1 MAPNAGTTTGVS
13 VAEWFLLLAAG
24 FVAGMINSVAS
35 GGSFFTYPAMLLTGM
50 TPIQAA
56 TSTLGALTPGN
67 LAALPEYWPEVKA
80 SRDRYPQVIAV
91 VVVGATA
98 GIALLLWTGAEAFE
112 SLVPW
117 LILIATLG
125 FAVSP
130 AVRRWAEEHAQAL
143 TEGNVG
149 VVLLLVLSVYLTYFG
164 SGVGNLF
171 LAMFI
176 IRGFDGFLSANAAK
190 NIVMSIG
197 TLMATVAYTAVGHIQ
212 WLAMIPVIIG
222 SAAGGALGSKWARAI
237 PLPIL
242 RAFVIT
248 FGLFIAGWQ
257 FLRQ

>member
-1 MAPNAGTTTGVS
+1 MNVL
-13 VAEWFLLLAAG
+13 EWVLLLGAG

-56 TSTLGALTPGN
+56 TSTLAALTPGN
-67 LAALPEYWPEVKA
+67 IAAVPEYWPEVQA
-80 SRDRYPQVIAV
+80 SRARYPQVIAV
-91 VVVGATA
+91 VVIGAVA
-98 GIALLLWTGAEAFE
+98 GIALLLWTGADAFE

-117 LILIATLG
+117 LILLATVA

-130 AVRRWAEEHAQAL
+130 AVRTWAEEHAQGL
-143 TEGNVG
+143 TDGTFG

-197 TLMATVAYTAVGHIQ
+197 TVMATVAYTAVGHVQ
-212 WLAMIPVIIG
+212 WLAMLPVIVG
-222 SAAGGALGSKWARAI
+222 STAGGVLGSKSARKV
-237 PLPIL
+237 PLPVL
-242 RAFVIT
+242 RGFIIV
-248 FGLFIAGWQ
+248 FGLFVAGWQ
-257 FLRQ
+257 FTRS